1 MNWERIQVNWR
12 QLKGNVKLRW
22 SQLTDDQL
30 DAIAGDR
37 GRLAGKIQEIY
48 GVSVDEAEKQLSRW
62 QTEQKELNFAK

>member
-37 GRLAGKIQEIY
+37 GQLAGKIQEIY